1 MKEDTVQKTFP
12 VPSAGIHPGMVP
24 VLIKDFGID
33 HVINAGGGIH
43 GHPRGA
49 IGGGKA
55 FRSIIDAVIHEES
68 IQDKAASCQDLKAAL
83 DLWGRVAE

>member
-1 MKEDTVQKTFP
+1 
-12 VPSAGIHPGMVP
+12 MVP

-68 IQDKAASCQDLKAAL
+68 IRDKAASCQDLKAAL